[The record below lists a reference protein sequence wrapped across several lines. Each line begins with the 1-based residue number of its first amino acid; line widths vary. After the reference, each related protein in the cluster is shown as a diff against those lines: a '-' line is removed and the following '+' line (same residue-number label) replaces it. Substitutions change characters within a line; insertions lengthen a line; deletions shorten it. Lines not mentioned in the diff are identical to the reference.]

1 MSSEYRSPFAALP
14 ASELPAVEDT
24 KDDSMDS
31 FPSSSDRG
39 RSAVPALT
47 DGGSERPLVLRHDVP
62 GLASSGVI
70 VPQIFTHGVPP
81 ADGRARTVS
90 PGFEHR
96 GGSSSSSDP
105 RDFKHKFELAQRQVE
120 HFYAKAKEAETAW
133 EHEHADKLNF
143 QAQLAELQAR
153 CDQMAA
159 QLQSVSDELTSKRQ
173 LLQYQHEQH
182 TAQSQQK
189 EFEIKQ
195 ILDTEMGRRSEF
207 FTAESH
213 RFMEESNRFQAIVAG
228 KDSEI
233 QSLGHQLAILQQQQL
248 PPPGVPQDVVT
259 DLLKERDGAL
269 HDLQQEL
276 CTVHQEK
283 HVLSQ
288 DKNVLSSRVQE
299 LEQSL
304 QQLQAQSTPC

>member
-39 RSAVPALT
+39 RPAVPALT
-47 DGGSERPLVLRHDVP
+47 GGGSERPLVLRHDVP

-70 VPQIFTHGVPP
+70 VPQIFTHSVPP

-90 PGFEHR
+90 PSFEHR
-96 GGSSSSSDP
+96 GDSSSSSGP
-105 RDFKHKFELAQRQVE
+105 RSYKRRFEQSQQQMLELSQQQNAQ
-120 HFYAKAKEAETAW
+120 FLLKAREAESAW
-133 EHEHADKLNF
+133 EHENAEKLHLKAEFDCVSAELADKNQFLH
-143 QAQLAELQAR
+143 
-153 CDQMAA
+153 
-159 QLQSVSDELTSKRQ
+159 
-173 LLQYQHEQH
+173 YQHETH

-189 EFEIKQ
+189 VFEMKQ
-195 ILDTEMGRRSEF
+195 FFETEMGRFS
-207 FTAESH
+207 AESR

-228 KDSEI
+228 KDSET
-233 QSLGHQLAILQQQQL
+233 QNLGHQLAILQQQQL

-276 CTVHQEK
+276 CMVHQEK
-283 HVLSQ
+283 DVLSQEKDVLSQ
-288 DKNVLSSRVQE
+288 DKNVLSFRVQE

-304 QQLQAQSTPC
+304 QQLQ